1 MKKKI
6 VAIVASL
13 AVLGTAA
20 TVFANYVFETQE
32 MQQYEENTKFQVR
45 ELNENEDTRIK
56 NMSEYI
62 KANNDNCQLINDLI
76 YDYAYVVQIYNKS
89 TDEMNYIDSLIYGGA
104 DIEDIINIYKF
115 WLTTNESIGIVGEIY
130 NIKNE
135 ISDKFWIEE
144 AFNQLT
150 ENKHGVLNSGQIK
163 EYTNKGLG
171 LPDIKTANILSRKG
185 VYTIN
190 EILELKLKDMS
201 WDEILCNIESSNQ
214 NAVDT
219 AEVNESSI
227 ILSALDVSQK
237 TRIPVCNYIINEFAL
252 EDLNDKSEKT
262 DLECEREVNLKLREL
277 AVLVDPVLSN
287 EDNSAAA
294 NDIKNIIVDNGVS
307 EAEIE
312 QLINDGY
319 MLMDILNASKEA
331 KLKDTPINV
340 ILNDGRDN

>member
-1 MKKKI
+1 
-6 VAIVASL
+6 
-13 AVLGTAA
+13 
-20 TVFANYVFETQE
+20 
-32 MQQYEENTKFQVR
+32 
-45 ELNENEDTRIK
+45 
-56 NMSEYI
+56 MSEYI
-62 KANNDNCQLINDLI
+62 KTNNENCQLINDLI

-89 TDEMNYIDSLIYGGA
+89 ADEMNYIDSLIYGGA

-115 WLTTNESIGIVGEIY
+115 WLTTNETIEIVGEIY

-163 EYTNKGLG
+163 EYTDKGLV

-190 EILELKLKDMS
+190 DILELKLKDVS

-219 AEVNESSI
+219 AEVKDSSI

-237 TRIPVCNYIINEFAL
+237 TCIPVCNYIMNEFAL

-287 EDNSAAA
+287 ENNSAAI

-340 ILNDGRDN
+340 ILNDRRDN

>member
-13 AVLGTAA
+13 AVLGTVA

-32 MQQYEENTKFQVR
+32 IQQYEENTEFQVKA
-45 ELNENEDTRIK
+45 LNESEDARIK

-62 KANNDNCQLINDLI
+62 KTNNENCQLINDLI

-89 TDEMNYIDSLIYGGA
+89 ADEMNYIDSLIYGGA

-115 WLTTNESIGIVGEIY
+115 WLTTNETIEIVGEIY

-163 EYTNKGLG
+163 EYTDKGLV

-190 EILELKLKDMS
+190 DILELKLKDVS

-219 AEVNESSI
+219 AEVKDSSI

-237 TRIPVCNYIINEFAL
+237 TCIPVCNYIMNEFAL

-287 EDNSAAA
+287 ENNSAAI

-340 ILNDGRDN
+340 ILNDRRDN

>member
-1 MKKKI
+1 
-6 VAIVASL
+6 
-13 AVLGTAA
+13 
-20 TVFANYVFETQE
+20 
-32 MQQYEENTKFQVR
+32 
-45 ELNENEDTRIK
+45 
-56 NMSEYI
+56 MS
-62 KANNDNCQLINDLI
+62 
-76 YDYAYVVQIYNKS
+76 
-89 TDEMNYIDSLIYGGA
+89 
-104 DIEDIINIYKF
+104 
-115 WLTTNESIGIVGEIY
+115 
-130 NIKNE
+130 
-135 ISDKFWIEE
+135 
-144 AFNQLT
+144 
-150 ENKHGVLNSGQIK
+150 
-163 EYTNKGLG
+163 
-171 LPDIKTANILSRKG
+171 DIKTANILSRKG

-190 EILELKLKDMS
+190 EILELKLKDTS

-214 NAVDT
+214 NFVDT
-219 AEVNESSI
+219 AEVKDSSI

-262 DLECEREVNLKLREL
+262 DLECEREVNLNVREL

-287 EDNSAAA
+287 ENNSAAV

-340 ILNDGRDN
+340 ILNDRRDN

>member
-1 MKKKI
+1 M
-6 VAIVASL
+6 AIVASL

-20 TVFANYVFETQE
+20 TVFANYIFETQE
-32 MQQYEENTKFQVR
+32 IQQYEENTEFQVKA
-45 ELNENEDTRIK
+45 LNESEDTRIK

-62 KANNDNCQLINDLI
+62 KANNENCQLINDLI
-76 YDYAYVVQIYNKS
+76 HDYAYVVQIYNKS
-89 TDEMNYIDSLIYGGA
+89 ADEMNYIDSLIYGGA

-115 WLTTNESIGIVGEIY
+115 WLTTNENIEIVGKIY
-130 NIKNE
+130 NIKND

-163 EYTNKGLG
+163 EYTDKGLG
-171 LPDIKTANILSRKG
+171 LSDIKTANILSRKG

-190 EILELKLKDMS
+190 EILELKLKDTS

-214 NAVDT
+214 NFVDT
-219 AEVNESSI
+219 AEVKDSSI

-287 EDNSAAA
+287 ENNSAAV

-340 ILNDGRDN
+340 ILNDRRDN

>member
-6 VAIVASL
+6 VAIVTSL
-13 AVLGTAA
+13 AVLVTAA

-32 MQQYEENTKFQVR
+32 MQQYEENTEFQVR

-89 TDEMNYIDSLIYGGA
+89 ADEMNYIDSLIYGGA

-163 EYTNKGLG
+163 EYTDKGLG

-219 AEVNESSI
+219 AEVNDSSI

-287 EDNSAAA
+287 EDNSAAV